1 MPQRLPSAA
10 VRATLV
16 IVRDERPPTGDDDSG
31 TSLRTGF
38 SLSEMDLSELWVA
51 CIGLGG
57 SFTKQRLEQ
66 GLRGTHTFSGRDH
79 DVVAQ
84 ALNDYFTERGQDHPV
99 AYHDELAERRRRTTG
114 PTGR

>member
-1 MPQRLPSAA
+1 MRPRLPSAA
-10 VRATLV
+10 ARATLV
-16 IVRDERPPTGDDDSG
+16 IMRDERPPTGDDDSG

-38 SLSEMDLSELWVA
+38 SLSDMELSELWIA
-51 CIGLGG
+51 CMGLGG
-57 SFTKQRLEQ
+57 SFSKQRLEE
-66 GLRGTHTFSGRDH
+66 GLRGTHTFSQQDH

-84 ALNDYFTERGQDHPV
+84 ALNDHFTERGQDHPV

>member
-1 MPQRLPSAA
+1 VRQRLPSAVA
-10 VRATLV
+10 RATLV

-57 SFTKQRLEQ
+57 SFTKQRLEE

-84 ALNDYFTERGQDHPV
+84 ALNDHFTERGQDHPV

>member
-1 MPQRLPSAA
+1 LPSGAA
-10 VRATLV
+10 RATLV

-38 SLSEMDLSELWVA
+38 SLSDMELSELWIA
-51 CIGLGG
+51 CMGLGG
-57 SFTKQRLEQ
+57 SFSKQRLEE
-66 GLRGTHTFSGRDH
+66 GLRGTHTFSRQDH

-84 ALNDYFTERGQDHPV
+84 ALNDHFTERGQDHPV

>member
-1 MPQRLPSAA
+1 MRPELLRA
-10 VRATLV
+10 VPRATLV

-31 TSLRTGF
+31 TSLRAGF
-38 SLSEMDLSELWVA
+38 SLSGMELSELWVA

-57 SFTKQRLEQ
+57 SFTKQRLEE
-66 GLRGTHTFSGRDH
+66 GLRGVRAFSGPDH

-84 ALNDYFTERGQDHPV
+84 ALNDHFTERGQDHPV
-99 AYHDELAERRRRTTG
+99 AYDDELTERGRRTAG